1 MKENTLYKI
10 TPKLDEIYQKLLKL
24 DKYDFDYSKF
34 KDEINSFDKRLENIG
49 SDSNNVT
56 GTQTLSKPDEK
67 LINEL
72 YNAINDFDKFIDKVI
87 SSFAIFEHYK
97 DYQSA
102 IKGIKTEEELD
113 KLIEQILN
121 DLLGYIFLIKNDIKE
136 NSETSLINRMLYN
149 AIKKEYQLKGNSLIF
164 NTLINNN
171 LNKIINPYL
180 KEDIDKYKNEKDIKD
195 RSKGVLF
202 STAEIKKIKD
212 LLLLISITDDNYKDG
227 IKHRF
232 DTINLEKKEVDYKIN
247 DVEDD
252 IIENKQEINTVK
264 KDKRSNLGEILKT
277 YISLVASIA
286 VLVGA
291 GKVVY
296 DKAKP
301 KTVTYYRLDKEC
313 VDTVEG
319 VYDTTTYSTTYD
331 NEVVLKVYSDANSS
345 GQRELTIYV
354 INDRYEN
361 INDYL
366 SYEPNEEDLISS
378 KTITDPIVNNKS
390 TEAFKTIEVIKNV
403 DLESKIEKT
412 KSSLS
417 LIGLEAGLFT
427 IWLLLNA
434 LMNHIE
440 VGGVIYLFENEFASY
455 EIDELRKL
463 NTKLKSLINKN
474 KKLLEKDE
482 ELKNKYNE
490 LLKFEEELDNKYK
503 VYLDILRN
511 EIGEQR
517 ILKK

>member
-1 MKENTLYKI
+1 M
-10 TPKLDEIYQKLLKL
+10 
-24 DKYDFDYSKF
+24 
-34 KDEINSFDKRLENIG
+34 
-49 SDSNNVT
+49 
-56 GTQTLSKPDEK
+56 
-67 LINEL
+67 
-72 YNAINDFDKFIDKVI
+72 
-87 SSFAIFEHYK
+87 
-97 DYQSA
+97 
-102 IKGIKTEEELD
+102 
-113 KLIEQILN
+113 
-121 DLLGYIFLIKNDIKE
+121 
-136 NSETSLINRMLYN
+136 
-149 AIKKEYQLKGNSLIF
+149 
-164 NTLINNN
+164 
-171 LNKIINPYL
+171 
-180 KEDIDKYKNEKDIKD
+180 
-195 RSKGVLF
+195 
-202 STAEIKKIKD
+202 
-212 LLLLISITDDNYKDG
+212 
-227 IKHRF
+227 
-232 DTINLEKKEVDYKIN
+232 
-247 DVEDD
+247 
-252 IIENKQEINTVK
+252 
-264 KDKRSNLGEILKT
+264 
-277 YISLVASIA
+277 
-286 VLVGA
+286 LVGA

-366 SYEPNEEDLISS
+366 SYEPNEEDFISS

-490 LLKFEEELDNKYK
+490 LLKFEEE
-503 VYLDILRN
+503 
-511 EIGEQR
+511 
-517 ILKK
+517 